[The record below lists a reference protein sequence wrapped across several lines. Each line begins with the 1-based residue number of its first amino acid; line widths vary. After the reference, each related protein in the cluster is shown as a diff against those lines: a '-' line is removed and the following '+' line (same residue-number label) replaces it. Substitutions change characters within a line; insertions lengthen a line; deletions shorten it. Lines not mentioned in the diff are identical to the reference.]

1 MLRFLFRL
9 TVWALLLGIAALTG
23 FVCGRSDQSESI
35 ALNSVSDV
43 CGLADTSLGRHYLK
57 QDQVDN
63 AVQNLAA
70 LFQLTAAE
78 RAHLAS
84 KAVATRVDTPC
95 LAALA
100 QLEPRGPRVLTQPRP
115 KIRA

>member
-9 TVWALLLGIAALTG
+9 TFWALLVGIGLLTG
-23 FVCGRSDQSESI
+23 FVYGRSDRSESI
-35 ALNSVSDV
+35 ALNSVSNV
-43 CGLADTSLGRHYLK
+43 CGLADTSLGHYLK

-63 AVQNLAA
+63 AVENLAD
-70 LFQLTAAE
+70 LFQLSEAE

-84 KAVATRVDTPC
+84 KAVATQAATPC

-100 QLEPRGPRVLTQPRP
+100 QLEPRGPGVVPQPRS